1 MKKKIL
7 GNISHLRF
15 ATPGPSNYLA
25 MYSSSFGTFQELFK
39 LIDGPHKAGFIAK
52 YTSCLSRNDYR
63 SLNAYLEAIRR
74 IRNRCAHGNHVI
86 TLKMVNDLNN
96 LRQSIS
102 AARPLSVPNHLTVM
116 ESVLVFVIAELNCGQ
131 EFKSKLLSMLK
142 RHDAIIT
149 KYSGRHSL
157 SASTA
162 AKLV

>member
-1 MKKKIL
+1 MQKFAF
-7 GNISHLRF
+7 ISDFRF
-15 ATPGPSNYLA
+15 YGLHRRGP
-25 MYSSSFGTFQELFK
+25 LFV
-39 LIDGPHKAGFIAK
+39 
-52 YTSCLSRNDYR
+52 
-63 SLNAYLEAIRR
+63 LE
-74 IRNRCAHGNHVI
+74 G
-86 TLKMVNDLNN
+86 KE
-96 LRQSIS
+96 
-102 AARPLSVPNHLTVM
+102 ARPLSVPNHLTVM